1 MKPGYCRSCFYSA
14 DQQQQ
19 DGYKSQKHDILKRQR
34 EREKNTNSKKSIIYW
49 NKNIFA
55 FSMV

>member
-14 DQQQQ
+14 EQQQQ

-34 EREKNTNSKKSIIYW
+34 ERETPIQRKSIIYW
-49 NKNIFA
+49 NKNIIA